1 MNNFNDPIFKELTE
15 TYRQINE
22 LYHGNVS
29 DCMKQCK
36 EVHSHLS
43 EEQCRDQ
50 YCKESMT
57 TQGNVQESH
66 SREELEKLSNDKL
79 AELKAEYAK
88 KAKDAEGEEKEHH
101 EKELADI
108 ESIMASRKDDKK
120 ETKQIDELSK
130 KTLGSYVKLAAFD
143 VGRKSVEAE
152 NSAPGT
158 SRNQLAKIGQ
168 RKRGIEQAVSRLTK
182 EDVEQIDE
190 LDTKTKLSYY
200 LKSIHNQSKLKD
212 KLDTVEDDIHDFV
225 QDVASHPDSGMNVN
239 TAHHS
244 LPHIPGG
251 DKLAKERDALKAKIA
266 QRKQGQAR
274 VEKTTGIMPQNED
287 VSRAGQEALAKDV
300 VEKGKKIRS
309 FMDRINKKKEKGK

>member
-1 MNNFNDPIFKELTE
+1 MNNFNDPIFKELAE

-88 KAKDAEGEEKEHH
+88 KAKDAEGEEKEQH
-101 EKELADI
+101 EKELANI

-120 ETKQIDELSK
+120 ETKQM
-130 KTLGSYVKLAAFD
+130 
-143 VGRKSVEAE
+143 
-152 NSAPGT
+152 
-158 SRNQLAKIGQ
+158 
-168 RKRGIEQAVSRLTK
+168 TK

-190 LDTKTKLSYY
+190 LNTKTKLSYY
-200 LKSIHNQSKLKD
+200 LKSIHNQSKLQD
-212 KLDTVEDDIHDFV
+212 ELDTVEDDIHDFA

>member
-1 MNNFNDPIFKELTE
+1 MHNQKDSVIEELTK
-15 TYRQINE
+15 TYLQI
-22 LYHGNVS
+22 
-29 DCMKQCK
+29 
-36 EVHSHLS
+36 
-43 EEQCRDQ
+43 
-50 YCKESMT
+50 
-57 TQGNVQESH
+57 QESH

-88 KAKDAEGEEKEHH
+88 KAKDAEGEEKEQH

-120 ETKQIDELSK
+120 ETKQIDELSN
-130 KTLGSYVKLAAFD
+130 KTLASYVRLAAFD

-158 SRNQLAKIGQ
+158 SSQLAKIGQ

-182 EDVEQIDE
+182 EDVEKIDE
-190 LDTKTKLSYY
+190 LNTNTKLSYY
-200 LKSIHNQSKLKD
+200 LKSIHNQSKLED
-212 KLDTVEDDIHDFV
+212 ELDTVEDDIHDFV
-225 QDVASHPDSGMNVN
+225 RGVASDPDSGMDVN
-239 TAHHS
+239 AAHHS
-244 LPHIPGG
+244 LPYIPGG
-251 DKLAKERDALKAKIA
+251 DKLATARDALKAKIA
-266 QRKQGQAR
+266 QRKQGQKR

-309 FMDRINKKKEKGK
+309 FMDRINKKKQKGK